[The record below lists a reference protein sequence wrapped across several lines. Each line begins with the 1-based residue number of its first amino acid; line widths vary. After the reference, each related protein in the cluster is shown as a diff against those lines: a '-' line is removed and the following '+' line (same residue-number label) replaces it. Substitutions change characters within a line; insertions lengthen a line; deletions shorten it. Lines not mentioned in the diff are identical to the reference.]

1 MLPLIAPALVLYL
14 LANLAASTEALDAAG
29 WALAVCAAL
38 LSLVPALALRQEGL
52 PGARRIA
59 WLSFACALVLVGVA
73 PHALSLALELAARVP
88 LPWIGALA
96 ADLAFDVPDPPPRL
110 ARFARARVALY
121 VLAGVASLLGGL
133 SVLGPLP
140 GGILVGEGL
149 GRLAPVTAF
158 ALLGVALSLRG
169 ARRRLGSEPAALAA
183 SAGAAAASFGALVMA
198 ALGVAL
204 MHGGTAVAGQG
215 AARGLFAAAACSLVV
230 GHLTMRGEVRPIGAA
245 LATRRAVSAFLLLVI
260 VGVLV
265 AELEPAFPDDPTA
278 LGVVSAGLG
287 AIALAIGV
295 VVRQLVERIVA
306 PDAGRLLAAVDA
318 SDRAC
323 AGARDLASLGAAA
336 LAPLREAS
344 RQSDAEPL
352 LFAFDPP
359 RAVRI
364 DAAGV
369 AHVEARAISPAILE
383 RLLARRGEI
392 VLRGPIEVLVVR
404 RPDLR
409 ALAEALEALDALAV
423 VPLVHEGELEG
434 AYVVPRGA
442 RRSALT
448 LEELAALERLAARL
462 TPVVGLG
469 STEERGQK
477 REAELMAQR
486 ERLEER
492 IDALEDELA
501 RSRAEAARA
510 KEGAGGASQAP
521 LVAYGPAMRKLVAR
535 LHEVASLDAPVV
547 MAFEP
552 GVAAAP
558 LVRMLHEHSPRN
570 MGPIVIADCANV
582 RPEDAELALFGDD
595 LRHGTP
601 GWLRLAAGGTLF
613 LERATALGT
622 DVLRELDEAI
632 ATRSAHGV
640 GSGAPYAIDVR
651 IVIGVHDDPESLVE
665 RSSMD
670 PGLADR
676 VRALRVDVPPLRERP
691 EDLGSLVLFAI
702 DRACRASGAPTLGI
716 AEDAMSELAAH
727 DWPGNEL
734 ELFALVERAVRR
746 ATPPRITKADVG
758 PLVVRESVDPLTG
771 SLADIERRALETALA
786 RAGGNKSEA
795 ARLLGVA
802 RTTFLDKLKR
812 AGIDAGED
820 RKSLRPTAPAP
831 AKKRESVPPKGRR
844 TSAA

>member
-14 LANLAASTEALDAAG
+14 LANLAAGTPALDAAG
-29 WALAVCAAL
+29 WTLAVCAGL
-38 LSLVPALALRQEGL
+38 LSLVPAIALRQEAL

-59 WLSFACALVLVGVA
+59 WMSFAAAVVLVGVA
-73 PHALSLALELAARVP
+73 QHVLSLTLELAARVP
-88 LPWIGALA
+88 LPWVGALA

-110 ARFARARVALY
+110 ARFARARGALFA
-121 VLAGVASLLGGL
+121 LAGVASLLGGL
-133 SVLGPLP
+133 SVVGPLP
-140 GGILVGEGL
+140 GGLLVGEAL
-149 GRLAPVTAF
+149 GQLAPATAF
-158 ALLGVALSLRG
+158 VLLALALALRG
-169 ARRRLGSEPAALAA
+169 ARRRLGSEPEALAA
-183 SAGAAAASFGALVMA
+183 SAGAAAATFGTLVLA
-198 ALGVAL
+198 GLA
-204 MHGGTAVAGQG
+204 GGLVLRG
-215 AARGLFAAAACSLVV
+215 AASAESAATRGLLAAAAMSLVV
-230 GHLTMRGEVRPIGAA
+230 GHLTIRGELRPVGAA
-245 LATRRAVSAFLLLVI
+245 RATRRAVSGFVLLLI

-265 AELEPAFPDDPTA
+265 AQLAPAFPDEPTA
-278 LGVVSAGLG
+278 LGVVAAGLA
-287 AIALAIGV
+287 AIAIGLGV
-295 VVRQLVERIVA
+295 VVRQLIERLVA
-306 PDAGRLLAAVDA
+306 PDAGRLLVAVEAA
-318 SDRAC
+318 DRAS
-323 AGARDLASLGAAA
+323 AGARDLGALGAAV
-336 LAPLREAS
+336 LGPLRKAS
-344 RQSDAEPL
+344 RHSDAEPL
-352 LFAFDPP
+352 LFALDPP

-364 DAAGV
+364 DSAGV
-369 AHVEARAISPAILE
+369 AHVEPRPISPALLE
-383 RLLARRGEI
+383 RMLARRGEI

-423 VPLVHEGELEG
+423 VPLVQEGELEG
-434 AYVVPRGA
+434 ALVVPRGA

-448 LEELAALERLAARL
+448 LEELAGLERLAARL

-469 STEERGQK
+469 STQERGQR
-477 REAELMAQR
+477 REAELMTQR

-492 IDALEDELA
+492 IDGLEDELA
-501 RSRAEAARA
+501 RSRAEAARV
-510 KEGAGGASQAP
+510 KEGAGGPSAAP
-521 LVAYGPAMRKLVAR
+521 LVAYGPAMRKVVAR
-535 LHEVASLDAPVV
+535 LEEFASLDAPVV

-558 LVRMLHEHSPRN
+558 LVRRLHENSPRK

-632 ATRSAHGV
+632 ATRNARSSV
-640 GSGAPYAIDVR
+640 GGTPYAIDVR
-651 IVIGVHDDPESLVE
+651 VIIGVHDDPAALVE

-670 PGLADR
+670 AGLAER
-676 VRALRVDVPPLRERP
+676 VRALRVDIPPLRERP

-702 DRACRASGAPTLGI
+702 DRACRASGNATLGI
-716 AEDAMSELAAH
+716 ADDAMAELAAH
-727 DWPGNEL
+727 HWPGNEL
-734 ELFALVERAVRR
+734 ELFALIERAVRR
-746 ATPPRITKADVG
+746 ASPPRITKADVG
-758 PLVVRESVDPLTG
+758 PLVVRESVDPLAG

-812 AGIDAGED
+812 AGIDASDE
-820 RKSLRPTAPAP
+820 RKSQRPPAP
-831 AKKRESVPPKGRR
+831 EKPRESVPPKSRR
-844 TSAA
+844 PSAA